1 MCKEFVKEVSTK
13 NRYNNFLEVVEIII
27 EYSNNYG
34 SGTREN
40 NFWDWMLIIPI
51 NLAVAT
57 NGFFAGVETKSN
69 ESVQELLL
77 YLLQMNPVT
86 LKTIYDNDGILGVTR
101 YGAVALR
108 RALTSPRSNYYY
120 KYKKYYT
127 HIDSLTSAVTY
138 DEMESGETIPSK
150 HLYNLPNDITNS
162 YQWTSLEKID
172 EALDS
177 FSWYDTKVF
186 QLYYYEG
193 NTLDSLAKKTGISR
207 NSLFT
212 TIDKVRT
219 ELKNKLSE

>member
-1 MCKEFVKEVSTK
+1 MTKIYEEISKLSDKFRAMAYGLTTDKNEV
-13 NRYNNFLEVVEIII
+13 
-27 EYSNNYG
+27 
-34 SGTREN
+34 
-40 NFWDWMLIIPI
+40 
-51 NLAVAT
+51 
-57 NGFFAGVETKSN
+57 N
-69 ESVQELLL
+69 EAVQELML

-86 LKTIYDNDGILGVTR
+86 LKAIYDKDGIEGVTR

-127 HIDSLTSAVTY
+127 HLDSLTSAVTY
-138 DEMESGETIPSK
+138 NEMESGETIPSK
-150 HLYNLPNDITNS
+150 HLYNLPNDIVDN
-162 YQWTSLEKID
+162 YQWTNLERID
-172 EALDS
+172 KALDS

-219 ELKNKLSE
+219 ELKYILSE

>member
-1 MCKEFVKEVSTK
+1 MTKIYEEISKLSDKFRTMAYGLTTDKNEV
-13 NRYNNFLEVVEIII
+13 
-27 EYSNNYG
+27 
-34 SGTREN
+34 
-40 NFWDWMLIIPI
+40 
-51 NLAVAT
+51 
-57 NGFFAGVETKSN
+57 N
-69 ESVQELLL
+69 EAVQELML

-86 LKTIYDNDGILGVTR
+86 LKAIYDKDGIEGVTR

-108 RALTSPRSNYYY
+108 RALTSPRSNYFY
-120 KYKKYYT
+120 KYNKYYA
-127 HIDSLTSAVTY
+127 HIQDYSDIKLDKAVGNIRSI
-138 DEMESGETIPSK
+138 E
-150 HLYNLPNDITNS
+150 NLPNDIVDN

-172 EALDS
+172 KALDS

-219 ELKNKLSE
+219 ELKYILSE

>member
-1 MCKEFVKEVSTK
+1 MTKIYEEISKLSDKFRAMAYGLTTDKNEV
-13 NRYNNFLEVVEIII
+13 
-27 EYSNNYG
+27 
-34 SGTREN
+34 
-40 NFWDWMLIIPI
+40 
-51 NLAVAT
+51 
-57 NGFFAGVETKSN
+57 N
-69 ESVQELLL
+69 EAVQELML

-86 LKTIYDNDGILGVTR
+86 LKAIYDKDGIEGVTR

-127 HIDSLTSAVTY
+127 HLDSLTSAVTY
-138 DEMESGETIPSK
+138 NEMESGETIPSK
-150 HLYNLPNDITNS
+150 HLYNLPNDIVDN
-162 YQWTSLEKID
+162 YQWTSLERID
-172 EALDS
+172 KALDS

-219 ELKNKLSE
+219 ELKYILSE